1 MNEAIKNI
9 HARRSIRAYKSDPI
23 AKEVLEEIVA
33 AGKAAPSGMNRQG
46 YHITVVQKPEALEQ
60 LKAAV
65 GNTYGAPCMIL
76 VSGPADS
83 PIAVHDC
90 DSVMLNMMNAARA
103 LDIGSCWL
111 FAYGVKAAEPEVKA
125 VYTALGV
132 PADYQVMVGACF
144 GTPAGEWPEA
154 KEKKT
159 DNVNY
164 VL

>member
-1 MNEAIKNI
+1 MNEAIKNL
-9 HARRSIRAYKSDPI
+9 HERRSIRAYKPEPI
-23 AKEVLEEIVA
+23 PKDLLEAIVA
-33 AGKAAPSGMNRQG
+33 AGKAAPSGMNRQA

-65 GNTYGAPCMIL
+65 AGTYDAPCMIL
-76 VSGPADS
+76 VSGPTDS

-90 DSVMLNMMNAARA
+90 DAVMSNMMNAARS
-103 LDIGSCWL
+103 LGIGSCWL

-132 PADYQVMVGACF
+132 PEDYQVVVGAAF
-144 GTPAGEWPEA
+144 GSPAGEWPEA